1 MRKIWIK
8 TMSTDV
14 FFLIAALGLVTLAT
28 RAGGYVMIRMFKT
41 IHPRV
46 EAALDAVPAAVLTTI
61 VVPVA
66 MTSGWKEALTIM
78 TAALVG
84 LRFGI
89 IGVLVFGTAMIAV
102 LRLVF

>member
-1 MRKIWIK
+1 
-8 TMSTDV
+8 MSADI
-14 FFLIAALGLVTLAT
+14 FLLLAALGLVTFAT
-28 RAGGYVMIRMFKT
+28 RAGGYVMVKMFKT

-66 MTSGWKEALTIM
+66 MTSGWKEALTILVS
-78 TAALVG
+78 ALVG

-89 IGVLVFGTAMIAV
+89 ISVLVFGVAMIV
-102 LRLVF
+102 GLRLIFGM

>member
-1 MRKIWIK
+1 
-8 TMSTDV
+8 MSADI
-14 FFLIAALGLVTLAT
+14 FLLIVALGLVTFAT

-66 MTSGWKEALTIM
+66 MTSGWKEALTIVV
-78 TAALVG
+78 AALVG
-84 LRFGI
+84 LRLGI
-89 IGVLVFGTAMIAV
+89 IGVLVFGTAMIVV
-102 LRLVF
+102 LRLLF

>member
-1 MRKIWIK
+1 MIMDKDI
-8 TMSTDV
+8 
-14 FFLIAALGLVTLAT
+14 FLLIALLGLVTFAT
-28 RAGGYVMIRMFKT
+28 RAGGHVMMLMFKT

-66 MTSGWKEALTIM
+66 MTSGWKEALTIL
-78 TAALVG
+78 ASALVG

-89 IGVLVFGTAMIAV
+89 IGVLVFGTIMIAT
-102 LRLVF
+102 LRLIFGSG

>member
-1 MRKIWIK
+1 ME
-8 TMSTDV
+8 SEV
-14 FFLIAALGLVTLAT
+14 FFLIAVLGIVTLAT
-28 RAGGYVMIRMFKT
+28 RAGGYLMILMFKT

-66 MTSGWKEALTIM
+66 MTSGWKEALTII
-78 TAALVG
+78 ASAFVG

-89 IGVLVFGTAMIAV
+89 IGILVFGTCLIAG
-102 LRLVF
+102 LRILFG

>member
-1 MRKIWIK
+1 
-8 TMSTDV
+8 MSTEI
-14 FFLIAALGLVTLAT
+14 FLLIAALGLVTFAT

-66 MTSGWKEALTIM
+66 MTSGWKEALTIIA
-78 TAALVG
+78 AALVG
-84 LRFGI
+84 LRLGI
-89 IGVLVFGTAMIAV
+89 IGVLVFGTAMIVV
-102 LRLVF
+102 LRLVFGV

>member
-1 MRKIWIK
+1 MEADI
-8 TMSTDV
+8 
-14 FFLIAALGLVTLAT
+14 FLLIATLGLVTFIT
-28 RAGGYVMIRMFKT
+28 RSGGYVMMLMFKT

-66 MTSGWKEALTIM
+66 MTSGWKEALTII
-78 TAALVG
+78 ASALVG

-89 IGVLVFGTAMIAV
+89 IGVLVFGTTMIAV

>member
-1 MRKIWIK
+1 
-8 TMSTDV
+8 MSTDI
-14 FFLIAALGLVTLAT
+14 FLLIVALGLVTFAT
-28 RAGGYVMIRMFKT
+28 RAGGYVMIRKFKT

-66 MTSGWKEALTIM
+66 MTSGWKEALTIIA
-78 TAALVG
+78 AALVG

-89 IGVLVFGTAMIAV
+89 IGVLVFGTALIAI
-102 LRLVF
+102 LRLIFGV

>member
-1 MRKIWIK
+1 
-8 TMSTDV
+8 MSADV
-14 FFLIAALGLVTLAT
+14 FLLLAALGLVTFAT
-28 RAGGYVMIRMFKT
+28 RAGGYVMIKMFKT

-66 MTSGWKEALTIM
+66 MTSGWKEALTILVS
-78 TAALVG
+78 ALVG

-89 IGVLVFGTAMIAV
+89 ISVLIFGTLMIV
-102 LRLVF
+102 GLRMLF

>member
-1 MRKIWIK
+1 
-8 TMSTDV
+8 MSTDI
-14 FFLIAALGLVTLAT
+14 FLLIAALGLVTFAT

-84 LRFGI
+84 LRLGI

-102 LRLVF
+102 LRLVFGV

>member
-1 MRKIWIK
+1 
-8 TMSTDV
+8 MSTDI
-14 FFLIAALGLVTLAT
+14 FLLIAALGLVTLAT
-28 RAGGYVMIRMFKT
+28 RAGGYVMVKMFKT

-78 TAALVG
+78 VAALVG
-84 LRFGI
+84 LRLGI
-89 IGVLVFGTAMIAV
+89 IGVLVFGTAMIAI